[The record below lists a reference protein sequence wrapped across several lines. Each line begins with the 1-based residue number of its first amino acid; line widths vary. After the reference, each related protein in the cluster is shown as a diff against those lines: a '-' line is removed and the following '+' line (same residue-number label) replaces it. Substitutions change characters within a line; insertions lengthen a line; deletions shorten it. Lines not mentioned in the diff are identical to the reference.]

1 MARLTQQDRPRRS
14 GPRAGKEILLC
25 LLVWA
30 LPFLANGQAFE
41 IFNGTEL
48 TCSGAFLDSGGQGG
62 SGYGNNENYTY
73 TLCPD
78 NPGDAISVDMLT
90 FDLSTAGPA
99 PIDMLTVYDGNST
112 AAPVLGSY
120 TGNSLQ
126 GQIVSATSSNG
137 SGCLTFVFNSNS
149 SGTGIFAGT
158 ISCYV
163 PCTRPV
169 AAVDI
174 GFQPPAL
181 ICPGETVNFDGS
193 PSTSAPGTQLVSYVW
208 DFADG
213 TTLTTPTPQA
223 SHTFTA
229 VGEHLVQLQ
238 VIDDNG
244 CSSVNLTDV
253 AVRVG
258 TAPTFTGTQGDL
270 VGCLGEPL
278 CLDGVVVPTT
288 WNELPEADFGDGVYL
303 PDNVGDCFTSD
314 LFFTQFAPGQTLTN
328 INQLLT
334 ICLDIEH
341 SFIGDLVISVT
352 SPSGENVILHQQGGG
367 STFLGDANDL
377 DNNINPVPGT
387 CWTYCFSPTASN
399 GTWVDNSQLGATPNV
414 VNASQGA
421 SLAPGTYE
429 SVQSLNGLV
438 GAQLNGTWTIE
449 VCDLWAADNGF
460 LCSWNIDFDPS
471 LFPDLTEFTPVYG
484 AGCDSSYWSGPGI
497 VQTGPD
503 CNSICTSPGS
513 TGDHDL
519 TFTVTDNFGCTYDTV
534 ITVTVIPDPTVD
546 AAPDQTTCDDPVQL
560 NAQASGGLSTNCTYT
575 LEQFDSYGDG
585 WNGGQLTITV
595 DGVPTSYTLS
605 NGSSGTV
612 SIPVAHGVP
621 IQLSWQPG
629 SFNGEV
635 SFDLL
640 DAGGNVVYSAGPG
653 PASGTLWS
661 GTTDCG
667 PQAATF
673 IYSWD
678 PPTGLSDPSIADP
691 IATVGATTTYCVTV
705 TQAGHPECS
714 ATDCVT
720 ITVDAGVSAGT
731 DAAVDLCAMD
741 PAVDLFTLLGGADT
755 GGTWTDPLNG
765 PSPGLVDPA
774 SDPSGDYLYV
784 VMGTGTC
791 TATDTAVVTV
801 NITAPPFAGNDAAVA
816 LCSSDAPVD
825 LSTLIGAA
833 DPGGSW
839 TGPGGVAFSGTLDPA
854 SDPAGDYTYTVAG
867 TAPCPDDLAVVSV
880 VINTPP
886 FAGNDAAITLCS
898 SDAPADLSTL
908 IGAADPGGSWTGPG
922 GVAFSGT
929 LDPASDPAGD
939 YTYTVAG
946 TAPCPDDLAVV
957 SVVINTPP
965 FAGN

>member
-1 MARLTQQDRPRRS
+1 M
-14 GPRAGKEILLC
+14 
-25 LLVWA
+25 
-30 LPFLANGQAFE
+30 
-41 IFNGTEL
+41 
-48 TCSGAFLDSGGQGG
+48 
-62 SGYGNNENYTY
+62 
-73 TLCPD
+73 
-78 NPGDAISVDMLT
+78 
-90 FDLSTAGPA
+90 
-99 PIDMLTVYDGNST
+99 
-112 AAPVLGSY
+112 LGSY

-484 AGCDSSYWSGPGI
+484 A
-497 VQTGPD
+497 
-503 CNSICTSPGS
+503 
-513 TGDHDL
+513 
-519 TFTVTDNFGCTYDTV
+519 
-534 ITVTVIPDPTVD
+534 
-546 AAPDQTTCDDPVQL
+546 
-560 NAQASGGLSTNCTYT
+560 
-575 LEQFDSYGDG
+575 
-585 WNGGQLTITV
+585 
-595 DGVPTSYTLS
+595 
-605 NGSSGTV
+605 
-612 SIPVAHGVP
+612 
-621 IQLSWQPG
+621 
-629 SFNGEV
+629 
-635 SFDLL
+635 
-640 DAGGNVVYSAGPG
+640 
-653 PASGTLWS
+653 
-661 GTTDCG
+661 
-667 PQAATF
+667 
-673 IYSWD
+673 
-678 PPTGLSDPSIADP
+678 
-691 IATVGATTTYCVTV
+691 
-705 TQAGHPECS
+705 
-714 ATDCVT
+714 
-720 ITVDAGVSAGT
+720 
-731 DAAVDLCAMD
+731 
-741 PAVDLFTLLGGADT
+741 
-755 GGTWTDPLNG
+755 
-765 PSPGLVDPA
+765 
-774 SDPSGDYLYV
+774 
-784 VMGTGTC
+784 
-791 TATDTAVVTV
+791 
-801 NITAPPFAGNDAAVA
+801 
-816 LCSSDAPVD
+816 
-825 LSTLIGAA
+825 
-833 DPGGSW
+833 
-839 TGPGGVAFSGTLDPA
+839 
-854 SDPAGDYTYTVAG
+854 
-867 TAPCPDDLAVVSV
+867 
-880 VINTPP
+880 
-886 FAGNDAAITLCS
+886 
-898 SDAPADLSTL
+898 
-908 IGAADPGGSWTGPG
+908 
-922 GVAFSGT
+922 
-929 LDPASDPAGD
+929 
-939 YTYTVAG
+939 
-946 TAPCPDDLAVV
+946 
-957 SVVINTPP
+957 
-965 FAGN
+965 